1 MKILD
6 AQTYKNML
14 ISGAN
19 NLTNHHREV
28 DALNVFPVP
37 DGDTGTN
44 MNLTFTAGIADVSK
58 THSDHIGELAK
69 VFSKG
74 LLMGA
79 RGNSGVI
86 LSQIFRGFYQSVEH
100 KSTLNAMDLA
110 DAFVK
115 GTEIAYKAVMRP
127 VEGTILTVLRESAD
141 ETKEFVLGNEHVDVL
156 ETMHFLI
163 EAAHRSLQKTPDLLP
178 VLKEVGVVDSGGAGY
193 VKILEGFE
201 KALLGQFVEKLDN
214 IEVVEGVQAQMEND
228 EFGYCTEFIIR
239 LNEDTGFSEDR
250 LRSQLALMG
259 DSIVVVQDEEIV
271 KVHVHTLT
279 PGEAL
284 NLGQRY
290 GEFVKLKIENM
301 QEQHDHL
308 QTIKVDEVKV
318 EKKKYAI
325 VAVAAGKG
333 VAETFRSYRVDHVI
347 VGGQTMNPSTE
358 DFVAAIQSLNAE
370 HIFVLPNNSN
380 IILAAQQAQS
390 ILDELDIHVLPTK
403 SIPQGLSACIMFNPE
418 VDVKENIAEMTE
430 AFSKVKS
437 ASVTYAIKDTNFDGV
452 DIKDGDF
459 MGILE
464 KQIVV
469 SLPNKLDATKE
480 LLLKAID
487 EQDGLVTLI
496 VGEDVSALEKDE
508 IVAYLENE
516 FPYCELEVIDGLQP
530 VYSFIVGIE

>member
-1 MKILD
+1 
-6 AQTYKNML
+6 
-14 ISGAN
+14 
-19 NLTNHHREV
+19 
-28 DALNVFPVP
+28 
-37 DGDTGTN
+37 
-44 MNLTFTAGIADVSK
+44 
-58 THSDHIGELAK
+58 
-69 VFSKG
+69 
-74 LLMGA
+74 
-79 RGNSGVI
+79 
-86 LSQIFRGFYQSVEH
+86 
-100 KSTLNAMDLA
+100 
-110 DAFVK
+110 
-115 GTEIAYKAVMRP
+115 
-127 VEGTILTVLRESAD
+127 
-141 ETKEFVLGNEHVDVL
+141 
-156 ETMHFLI
+156 
-163 EAAHRSLQKTPDLLP
+163 
-178 VLKEVGVVDSGGAGY
+178 
-193 VKILEGFE
+193 
-201 KALLGQFVEKLDN
+201 
-214 IEVVEGVQAQMEND
+214 
-228 EFGYCTEFIIR
+228 
-239 LNEDTGFSEDR
+239 
-250 LRSQLALMG
+250 LALMG

-318 EKKKYAI
+318 AKKKYAI
-325 VAVAAGKG
+325 VAVAAGEG

-380 IILAAQQAQS
+380 IILAAQQAQT
-390 ILDELDIHVLPTK
+390 ILDDLDIHVLATK

-418 VDVKENIAEMTE
+418 VDVKENVAEMTE

-480 LLLKAID
+480 LLSKAID

-496 VGEDVSALEKDE
+496 VGEDVGTLEKNE